1 MLDLYCVFISSSVW
15 SGLCY
20 FLCMFI
26 EIRYTEGV
34 SLLLC
39 AAAVGIPV
47 YSLKSCGDLSG
58 SPSMLVEQMK
68 RCVKMVTG

>member
-1 MLDLYCVFISSSVW
+1 MLDLYCVFISSSIW

-20 FLCMFI
+20 VLCMFI

-39 AAAVGIPV
+39 AVGIPV
-47 YSLKSCGDLSG
+47 YSLESCSDLSD
-58 SPSMLVEQMK
+58 SPSMLVEQKK
-68 RCVKMVTG
+68 RCVKMVKG